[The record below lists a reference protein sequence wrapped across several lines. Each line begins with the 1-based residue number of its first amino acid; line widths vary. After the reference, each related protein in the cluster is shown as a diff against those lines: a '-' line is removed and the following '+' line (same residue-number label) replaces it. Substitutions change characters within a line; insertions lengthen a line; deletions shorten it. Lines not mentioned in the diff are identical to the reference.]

1 MNHWTPSWLAR
12 SCAALLLGFSS
23 LPAHAQSDRGRLGK
37 GGLQLV
43 LTTGKIKTQPA
54 ITQVGAAVAPAKS
67 GLVASVTLNNRSGTE
82 QLLVFPS
89 PEAAARKFT
98 FTLLDSAGKAVALE
112 TPIAVQTPGA
122 SPTVQR
128 LGKSK
133 RWSRTATLDLSDR
146 EGRTL
151 APGKYTLVAA
161 LESDPNVSASLPIEI
176 GEPVD
181 GRPVPTYGTQA
192 TARLMRKNDGSTEV
206 QVTAWVL
213 TSPAHSAL
221 LKQTGAVTEG
231 VTTVE
236 LSVQN
241 DLRPGM
247 VTIQVLTW
255 VQARVTLPWA
265 PGSQF
270 VGLVFGN
277 RAFQLVPEAPWKS
290 GGPAPEDLAPGWPAK
305 FAR

>member
-1 MNHWTPSWLAR
+1 MHHWTPSWLAR
-12 SCAALLLGFSS
+12 SCAALILGFSS
-23 LPAHAQSDRGRLGK
+23 LPAHAQSDRGGLGK

-43 LTTGKIKTQPA
+43 LTTSKIKNQPA
-54 ITQVGAAVAPAKS
+54 ITQVGGAVAPAKS

-128 LGKSK
+128 LGKSR

-161 LESDPNVSASLPIEI
+161 LESDPEVSSSLPIEI
-176 GEPVD
+176 GEPLK
-181 GRPVPTYGTQA
+181 RIAYETRA
-192 TARLMRKNDGSTEV
+192 TARLMRKNDGSTDV
-206 QVTAWVL
+206 QVTAWVQAG
-213 TSPAHSAL
+213 TPAHSAL

-236 LSVQN
+236 LSVQD
-241 DLRPGM
+241 DLPPGM
-247 VTIQVLTW
+247 VTIQVVAW

-277 RAFQLVPEAPWKS
+277 RTFQLVPEAPWKS